1 MLEELIE
8 RFAGFDFESA
18 MGEILRWQ
26 GELGNDLDD
35 ELTYTVLEGVK
46 DIILDNCIFE

>member
-1 MLEELIE
+1 MLEELIM
-8 RFAGFDFESA
+8 RYSGFDFESA